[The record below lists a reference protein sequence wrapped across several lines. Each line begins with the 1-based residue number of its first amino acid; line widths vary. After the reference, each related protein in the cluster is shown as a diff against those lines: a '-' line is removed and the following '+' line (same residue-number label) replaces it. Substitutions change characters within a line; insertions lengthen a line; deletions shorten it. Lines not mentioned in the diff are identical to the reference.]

1 MFPKGPERRRDRM
14 SRGMFG
20 ILSIALI
27 LLAFGAGASA
37 GQPCRLTFSVPD
49 THTKVLAEGIAGFGQ
64 ENPKLLRNVMITVYS
79 EEELLDKRNEQ
90 DLVSQDVIFLYHK
103 DYKTMQEIEPRIT
116 IAKQNGAKVVG
127 IGVAGVFAG
136 QDFYNVSLND
146 YPDIQVYWEYNGP
159 ENIKRLIGFL
169 LNRFCNVAQAKVMDP
184 VEQPAEGIF
193 HPDAPDSRV
202 ITSLA
207 DYKAW
212 YTSSGHQKEGPW
224 VGIVSYNL
232 IKTGDSKI
240 QEALIRRLE
249 ADGLNV
255 ICAIGYPADM
265 LMEKYLMSDRPEV
278 ALIVSLMFSH
288 PKEKSQDLLNRM
300 NVPVIRA
307 VTLYSDLQKW
317 AESPQGIEPFQ
328 LASQIFMP
336 ELCGLIEPIVVG
348 GSRTYKDEK
357 TGIEVTERIPGEERI
372 ARLSARVKRW
382 VSLRDTPNEDKKI
395 AIIYYN
401 NPPGKHNISA
411 AYLDI
416 FASLEAL
423 LEQLQKAGYRFEKND
438 GFSKDTLQD
447 LVLRQGRNIGT
458 WAPGEMEKLVKSG
471 RVTLVPV
478 ADYKKWFAELPGDFR
493 QQVNEKWGPVEETT
507 LMSWKN
513 PQGEQSLVLPGI
525 MLGNVFMGPQP
536 ARGWLQE
543 TGRLYHDL
551 TLPPHHQYLAFYLW
565 LRKAFQVNAVVHFGT
580 HGTLE
585 WTPGKQV
592 GLSST
597 CAPDVLIQDIPN
609 INPYIMDN
617 VGEGTQAKR
626 RGSAVIISHMIPA
639 LKKSGLYKE
648 YSVLHNNIHLYMET
662 KEVTPQVAEGYKKEV
677 IKLSRELGI
686 EKDLGVKIDDIPF
699 EEFQHKLHDYIHE
712 LEYLNIPYGLHI
724 LGNPLEGEGWSSTV
738 NAMLGVESDIPALGV
753 IVGRVIGQDYL
764 KVKANAHKY
773 CDVLDRIE
781 TLSMDFVNKIVLEQV
796 APGDAA
802 RRLFGKA
809 YRECP
814 QEVKNQLKQAGDLA
828 AKYAADLAGV
838 DLEIRNII
846 RGLNG
851 EFIAPGP
858 GNDPIRAPDVLPT
871 GKNFYGFDPQRV
883 PTKVA
888 WNVGK
893 KMADDLVAD
902 YRKKHGQYPDK
913 VALILWAT
921 ETLRHHGVMESKA
934 LALLGARPVWDGRG
948 KVKGVEL
955 IPESELGRPRV
966 DILVN
971 ASGLYRDVFPLQIG
985 LIDDAVQL
993 AVAEEQD
1000 RYENFARLH
1009 TLEMQEQ
1016 FIEKGI
1022 APDEAREMARYR
1034 IFGAPNQ
1041 GYGTGLDDAISASG
1055 SWEDEKKLVDLYL
1068 DRVSYAYGRKVWGKA
1083 SREVFVESLK
1093 GTDMVVHSRSSN
1105 LIGVL
1110 DNDDYFQYMGGMA
1123 MAVRNI
1129 SGQDPELI
1137 VSDNRDPSAPGKAVD
1152 LGRFMGL
1159 ETRGRYL
1166 NPKWITGMKEHGYSG
1181 AHKMADFVENLWGW
1195 QVTTP
1200 KEVTEEVWRQ
1210 VSEVYVN
1217 DKYKMELKE
1226 FFEKNSPHAF
1236 QSITAR
1242 IMEVDRKGYQKFDKK
1257 MLQALAAE
1265 YVESVADKGLA
1276 CCEHTCNN
1284 IALNQFA
1291 ANILSVP
1298 GLVSPATMLKFQ
1310 QQVKLTTGKD
1320 IKNPDWVKKAEA
1332 KEAQTAMA
1340 PDDAP
1345 RETGAQ
1351 EMQDVKGYEMKE
1363 KKDERATEVSSTGI
1377 SFAAVLIVIGII
1389 AIIGRGLWK
1398 GMKQ

>member
-1 MFPKGPERRRDRM
+1 MLRVI
-14 SRGMFG
+14 FG
-20 ILSIALI
+20 ILSVVFI
-27 LLAFGAGASA
+27 LMAETGTAFA
-37 GQPCRLTFSVPD
+37 GQTCNLVFSIPD
-49 THTKVLAEGIAGFGQ
+49 TNTKALSEGIAGFKQ
-64 ENPKLLRNVMITVYS
+64 ENPKLISKVKITVY
-79 EEELLDKRNEQ
+79 NEQ
-90 DLVSQDVIFLYHK
+90 ELADKQIQSDLANQDVIFLYHK
-103 DYKTMQEIEPRIT
+103 NYKLMQDLEPSVKA
-116 IAKQNGAKVVG
+116 AKQKGAKVIG
-127 IGVAGVFAG
+127 IGAADIFTAQG
-136 QDFYNVSLND
+136 FYNVSLDD
-146 YPDIQVYWEYNGP
+146 YPELHAYWEYNGA
-159 ENIKRLIGFL
+159 ENIKRLIGYL
-169 LNRFCNVAQAKVMDP
+169 LNRFCGIAKVKVMEP
-184 VEQPAEGIF
+184 LEQPCEGIF
-193 HPDAPDSRV
+193 HPDAPGSKV
-202 ITSLA
+202 FTSLT
-207 DYKAW
+207 DYKTW
-212 YTSSGHQKEGPW
+212 YETSNHKKEGPW
-224 VGIVSYNL
+224 MGIVSYNL

-249 ADGLNV
+249 KDGVNV

-265 LMEKYLMSDRPEV
+265 LIEKYFMTDKPEV
-278 ALIVSLMFSH
+278 ELIVSLMFSH
-288 PKEKSQDLLNRM
+288 PKEKAQELLKWM
-300 NVPVIRA
+300 NVPVIRG
-307 VTLYSDLQKW
+307 VTLYSDLKKW
-317 AESPQGIEPFQ
+317 EESPQGIEPFQ

-348 GSRTYKDEK
+348 GSRTYTDKK
-357 TGIEVTERIPGEERI
+357 TGIEVTERIPDEERI
-372 ARLSARVKRW
+372 AKLSSRVKSW
-382 VSLRDTPNEDKKI
+382 LRLRAKENADKKI

-416 FASLEAL
+416 FASLQAL
-423 LEQLQKAGYRFEKND
+423 LESLEKAGYRFEKNE

-471 RVTLVPV
+471 LITLVPV
-478 ADYKKWFAELPGDFR
+478 VDYKKWFAELPQDF
-493 QQVNEKWGPVEETT
+493 QSQVIAKWGQVEDTT
-507 LMSWKN
+507 IMNWKDQ
-513 PQGEQSLVLPGI
+513 QGEQFLALPGI
-525 MLGNVFMGPQP
+525 MLGNVFIGPQP

-543 TGRLYHDL
+543 AGRLYHDL

-565 LRKAFQVNAVVHFGT
+565 LKKAFQVNAVVHFGT

-592 GLSST
+592 GLSKT
-597 CAPDVLIQDIPN
+597 CSPDILIQDIPN

-648 YSVLHNNIHLYMET
+648 YSVLHNNIHLYLET
-662 KEVTPQVAEGYKKEV
+662 KDVTPKVAEGYKQEV

-686 EKDLGVKIDDIPF
+686 EKDLGVKIDDIAF
-699 EEFQHKLHDYIHE
+699 EEFQKKLHDYIHE

-724 LGNPLEGEGWSSTV
+724 LGKPLEGEGLASTV

-753 IVGRVIGQDYL
+753 IIGRVIGEDYL
-764 KVKANAHKY
+764 KAKANAHKY

-796 APGDAA
+796 APEDAA
-802 RRLFGKA
+802 RRMFAKQYQA
-809 YRECP
+809 CP
-814 QEVKNQLKQAGDLA
+814 QAVKNQLKRAGAMA
-828 AKYAADLAGV
+828 AEYASNLIRV
-838 DLEIRNII
+838 DLEIKNII
-846 RGLNG
+846 RALNG

-858 GNDPIRAPDVLPT
+858 GNDPIRAPDALPT

-888 WNVGK
+888 WKVGK

-902 YRKKHGQYPDK
+902 YQKKHGQYPDK

-948 KVKGVEL
+948 MVQGVEL
-955 IPESELGRPRV
+955 IPEPELKRPRI

-993 AVAEEQD
+993 VIAEEKGK
-1000 RYENFARLH
+1000 YENFARLH
-1009 TLEMQEQ
+1009 TLEMQQQ
-1016 FIEKGI
+1016 FIEKGV
-1022 APDEAREMARYR
+1022 APEEAGEMARYR

-1055 SWEDEKKLVDLYL
+1055 TWEDEKKLVDLYL
-1068 DRVSYAYGRKVWGKA
+1068 DRVSYAYGRNVWGKA
-1083 SREVFVESLK
+1083 SRDVFVESLK

-1105 LIGVL
+1105 IIGVL

-1123 MAVRNI
+1123 MAVRNV

-1152 LGRFMGL
+1152 LAKFMGL

-1200 KEVTEEVWRQ
+1200 KEVTQEIWQQ

-1217 DKYKMELKE
+1217 DKYKMDLKE

-1242 IMEVDRKGYQKFDKK
+1242 LMEVDRKGYQKFDKE
-1257 MLQALAAE
+1257 MLRKLAAE

-1291 ANILSVP
+1291 ANVLSVP
-1298 GLVSPATMLKFQ
+1298 GLVSPSTMMKFQ
-1310 QQVKLTTGKD
+1310 KQVKLTTGLDVKT
-1320 IKNPDWVKKAEA
+1320 PDWVKKSKNKTAEA
-1332 KEAQTAMA
+1332 GTA
-1340 PDDAP
+1340 PDEAAK
-1345 RETGAQ
+1345 ETGAKKMK
-1351 EMQDVKGYEMKE
+1351 EVKGYEMKE
-1363 KKDERATEVSSTGI
+1363 KNEEKATDISSSGA
-1377 SFAAVLIVIGII
+1377 SLAAVLIVMGIV
-1389 AIIGRGLWK
+1389 AVIGRGLWK
-1398 GMKQ
+1398 GMKRR

>member
-1 MFPKGPERRRDRM
+1 ML
-14 SRGMFG
+14 RGIFG
-20 ILSIALI
+20 ILSVAFILMAGAGIAL
-27 LLAFGAGASA
+27 AE
-37 GQPCRLTFSVPD
+37 QTCKLTFSVPD
-49 THTKVLAEGIAGFGQ
+49 TNTKALAEGIAEFKR
-64 ENPKLLRNVMITVYS
+64 ENPELVPKVRITVYR
-79 EEELLDKRNEQ
+79 EQELADKRENA
-90 DLVSQDVIFLYHK
+90 DLAEQDVIFLYHK
-103 DYKTMQEIEPRIT
+103 NYKTLQDIEPQIKAARQ
-116 IAKQNGAKVVG
+116 KGAKVIG
-127 IGVAGVFAG
+127 IGGPDLFASQG
-136 QDFYNVSLND
+136 FYNVSLAAH
-146 YPDIQVYWEYNGP
+146 PELPAYWEYNGA
-159 ENIKRLIGFL
+159 ENMKRLIGYL
-169 LNRFCNVAQAKVMDP
+169 LNRFCGLSEVKIMEP
-184 VEQPAEGIF
+184 LEQPVEGIF
-193 HPDAPDSRV
+193 HPDAPGSKV
-202 ITSLA
+202 FTSLA
-207 DYKAW
+207 DYQAW
-212 YTSSGHQKEGPW
+212 YKSSGHRKQAPT
-224 VGIVSYNL
+224 VGILSYNL
-232 IKTGDSKI
+232 IKTGDCKI

-249 ADGLNV
+249 KDGLNV

-265 LMEKYLMSDRPEV
+265 LIEKYLMTDKPEV
-278 ALIVSLMFSH
+278 ELVVSLMFSH
-288 PKEKSQDLLNRM
+288 PKEKSQELLNRM

-307 VTLYSDLQKW
+307 VTLYSDLEKW
-317 AESPQGIEPFQ
+317 AENPQGIDPFQ

-357 TGIEVTERIPGEERI
+357 TGIEVTERIPEEERI
-372 ARLSARVKRW
+372 AKLSSRIRGWLRLRN
-382 VSLRDTPNEDKKI
+382 TPNADKKV

-416 FASLEAL
+416 FASLQAL
-423 LEQLQKAGYRFEKND
+423 LEGLEKAGYRFERNQ

-471 RVTLVPV
+471 LITLVPA
-478 ADYKKWFAELPGDFR
+478 ADYKQWFAELPDDF
-493 QQVNEKWGPVEETT
+493 QKQVVAKWGPVEETAI
-507 LMSWKN
+507 MSWKN
-513 PQGEQSLVLPGI
+513 QQGEQFLVLPGI
-525 MLGNVFMGPQP
+525 MLGNVFIGPQP
-536 ARGWLQE
+536 ARAWLQE
-543 TGRLYHDL
+543 AGRLYHDL

-565 LRKAFQVNAVVHFGT
+565 LKKEFRVNAVVHFGT

-592 GLSST
+592 GLSGT
-597 CAPDVLIQDIPN
+597 CSPDVLIQDIPN

-648 YSVLHNNIHLYMET
+648 YSGLHNNIHLYLET
-662 KEVTPQVAEGYKKEV
+662 KDVTPKVAEGYKQEV

-686 EKDLGVKIDDIPF
+686 EKDLGIKIDDIPF
-699 EEFQHKLHDYIHE
+699 EEFQRKLHDYIHE

-724 LGNPLEGEGWSSTV
+724 LGEPLEGEGLANTV
-738 NAMLGVESDIPALGV
+738 NAMLGVEGDIPALGV
-753 IVGRVIGQDYL
+753 IIGRVIGKDYL
-764 KVKANAHKY
+764 KAKANAHQY
-773 CDVLDRIE
+773 CEVLDRIE
-781 TLSMDFVNKIVLEQV
+781 TLALDFVNKIVLEQV
-796 APGDAA
+796 APEDAA
-802 RRLFGKA
+802 RRMFA
-809 YRECP
+809 DQYRKCP
-814 QEVKNQLKQAGDLA
+814 QEAKTLLKKAGDLA
-828 AKYAADLAGV
+828 AEYAANLVGV
-838 DLEIRNII
+838 DLEIKNIV
-846 RGLNG
+846 RALNG

-858 GNDPIRAPDVLPT
+858 GNDPIRAPDALPT

-883 PTKVA
+883 PTKAA
-888 WNVGK
+888 WKVGK
-893 KMADDLVAD
+893 KMADDLVAN
-902 YRKKHGQYPDK
+902 YRKKHGQHPDK

-934 LALLGARPVWDGRG
+934 LALLGARPVWNGRG
-948 KVKGVEL
+948 MVKGVEL
-955 IPESELGRPRV
+955 IPESELKRPRI

-993 AVAEEQD
+993 VVAEKEGKYD
-1000 RYENFARLH
+1000 NFARLH
-1009 TLEMQEQ
+1009 TLEMQRQ

-1022 APDEAREMARYR
+1022 APEEAEEMARYR

-1055 SWEDEKKLVDLYL
+1055 TWEDEKKLVDLYL

-1083 SREVFVESLK
+1083 SRDVFVESLK

-1110 DNDDYFQYMGGMA
+1110 DTDDYFQYMGGMA
-1123 MAVRNI
+1123 MAVRNV

-1152 LGRFMGL
+1152 LAKFMGL
-1159 ETRGRYL
+1159 EARGRYL

-1181 AHKMADFVENLWGW
+1181 AHQMSDFVENLWGW

-1200 KEVTEEVWRQ
+1200 KEVTQEMWQQ
-1210 VSEVYVN
+1210 VSEVYVK
-1217 DKYKMELKE
+1217 DKYGMELKE

-1242 IMEVDRKGYQKFDKK
+1242 IMEVDRKGYQKFDEK
-1257 MLQALAAE
+1257 MLQKLAAE

-1320 IKNPDWVKKAEA
+1320 VKTPDWVKKAETESAKTAAAPDEAA
-1332 KEAQTAMA
+1332 KE
-1340 PDDAP
+1340 
-1345 RETGAQ
+1345 TGSQ
-1351 EMQDVKGYEMKE
+1351 EMQEVKGYEMKE
-1363 KKDERATEVSSTGI
+1363 KKDEQATEISSSGASI
-1377 SFAAVLIVIGII
+1377 AAVLIVIGIV
-1389 AIIGRGLWK
+1389 AVIGRGLWK
-1398 GMKQ
+1398 GMKRR